1 MSWHQAMVF
10 MATISTVSL
19 GIGIAFATMGF
30 WVILPFAGLEL
41 LALGAGLYVSMRG
54 NDYREVVTVTGE
66 RVTVEF
72 GRAGVSER
80 DIKDYA
86 RAWARVRLEPAQG
99 RTGRSRLLLGSSG
112 QFVEL
117 GRCLTDAERDRL
129 RQRLQD
135 VLAAPAATWRSE

>member
-1 MSWHQAMVF
+1 

-54 NDYREVVTVTGE
+54 NDYREVVT
-66 RVTVEF
+66 VTVEF